1 MSFAHTNDSRSL
13 EDTVFGKFQ
22 TRLKLFAARGKDDES
37 RLIDCL
43 YTTNLFNH
51 LNRFVEDSIK
61 KVELL
66 QFLLVK

>member
-22 TRLKLFAARGKDDES
+22 ARLKLFAARAKDDES
-37 RLIDCL
+37 GLIDCHDA
-43 YTTNLFNH
+43 TNFFNH
-51 LNRFVEDSIK
+51 LNRFVENSIA

-66 QFLLVK
+66 